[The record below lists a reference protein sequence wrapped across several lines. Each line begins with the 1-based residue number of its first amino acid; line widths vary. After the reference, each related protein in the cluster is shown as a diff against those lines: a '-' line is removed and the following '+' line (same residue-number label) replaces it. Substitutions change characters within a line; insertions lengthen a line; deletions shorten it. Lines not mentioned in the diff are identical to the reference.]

1 MPLTILL
8 SLIAALVITVL
19 GVLPG
24 CATAPRIAE
33 PEFEWPLPD
42 RWSVP
47 GIVADSLWWEG
58 FATEPLRAL
67 VAEALERNY
76 DLREAAGRLNAA
88 AAQARLAGAPK
99 WPQVGASGSGSRR
112 RQSFIGFPIPG
123 AASQVLSTTTNNYGV
138 SLNVSWEVDIWGK
151 LRAGE
156 AAALAD
162 FMRAEANF
170 RGANLSLVA
179 QTARAYFAVV
189 EADRQLQLAT
199 SNLEIQDL
207 NLRQIRLRY
216 DEGLRPALDVHL
228 ARSNQAASEAVLEG
242 RRRRLDLVTR
252 QLEILVGRYPAAQLQ
267 THGELTP
274 VEGPV
279 PAGLPAG
286 LLARRPDLVAAE
298 RQVAA
303 AAARVSE
310 ARRALYPRLSLTG
323 SGGRASAE
331 LGDLLDGDF
340 GVWTMAANLSQ
351 PLLQGGRLRA
361 GVELAQSQHQ
371 QAEALFAASLL
382 RALGEVEAGLA
393 ADLYL
398 AGQERALRRAAE
410 EAIAARRLARE
421 RYVQGLTD
429 VLTLLDAQRRAH
441 EAESQMLDVRRQQ
454 IDNRIDL
461 HLALGGDFNWHS
473 AGSVAGAR

>member
-1 MPLTILL
+1 MNI
-8 SLIAALVITVL
+8 
-19 GVLPG
+19 
-24 CATAPRIAE
+24 
-33 PEFEWPLPD
+33 
-42 RWSVP
+42 
-47 GIVADSLWWEG
+47 
-58 FATEPLRAL
+58 
-67 VAEALERNY
+67 
-76 DLREAAGRLNAA
+76 
-88 AAQARLAGAPK
+88 
-99 WPQVGASGSGSRR
+99 
-112 RQSFIGFPIPG
+112 
-123 AASQVLSTTTNNYGV
+123 
-138 SLNVSWEVDIWGK
+138 SWEVDLWGK

-162 FMRAEANF
+162 FMGAEASF

-228 ARSNQAASEAVLEG
+228 ARSNQAASEAALEG

-323 SGGRASAE
+323 AGGRASAE

-361 GVELAQSQHQ
+361 GVELAQSQRQ

-473 AGSVAGAR
+473 AESVAGAR